1 MAAGTLYFSNV
12 FKKGKGEGDRKEAM
26 QSVLERDGNM
36 EGVVLL
42 PRAGAKTTGRCFT
55 IAIHYATDAQ

>member
-1 MAAGTLYFSNV
+1 
-12 FKKGKGEGDRKEAM
+12 M